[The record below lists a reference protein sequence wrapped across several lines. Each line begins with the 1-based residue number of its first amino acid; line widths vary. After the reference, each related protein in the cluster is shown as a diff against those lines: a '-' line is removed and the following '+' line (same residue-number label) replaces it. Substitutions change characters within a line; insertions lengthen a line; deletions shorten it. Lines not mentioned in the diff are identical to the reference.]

1 MGSDTMPASLKAI
14 IAEGS
19 PSLITWLV
27 ICGGLYLASLYSY
40 TLFHSIAEI
49 FSIIIASSLFLIAWN
64 TRHLTKSNYILFLGI
79 ALLFAG
85 IVDLAHTLAYPGMG
99 IFQGFDTNLPT
110 QLWIIARYMQS
121 LSLLAAPWFIDRK
134 LNLRAVFGVY
144 LSVTFLLSAAAFSG
158 TLFPDCFI
166 EGRGLTP
173 FKIASEYL
181 ICAILIASLVLLVRR
196 REAFDP
202 RIMRL
207 LVWSILCTIASE
219 LAFTLY
225 ISAYGPANLIGH
237 YFKIFAF
244 YLVYRAII
252 VTGLEK
258 PYSLLL
264 FDVHKQRE
272 ELQII
277 IDSAPIMI
285 FYKDRENRF
294 IRVNKAL
301 AEAVGLPIREIE
313 GKTGREVYP
322 NQLPDYWEDDKEVIA
337 SGIPKRGVVRQ
348 FEMAG
353 GMRWLQTDK
362 IPYRDVDG
370 RIIGVIGFGVDVTE
384 RKKMEE
390 EIRDLSFRDSLTALY
405 NRRGFITL
413 AEQQLKA
420 APRAQGKMLLVF
432 LDVDN
437 LKKTN
442 DTLGHEMG
450 DKVLIDAADVLRRT
464 FRESDIIARVGGDE
478 FAVLAIEMTDLN
490 PDLLPN
496 RLQQTIDACNADE
509 SKPYRLS
516 LSWGMTVYEPE
527 ITHSLDQ
534 LMSAADMLMYAQK
547 RAKSPDSI

>member
-1 MGSDTMPASLKAI
+1 MPASLKAMI
-14 IAEGS
+14 TKGS

-27 ICGGLYLASLYSY
+27 LCGGLYLTSLYNY
-40 TLFHSIAEI
+40 TLFHIIAET
-49 FSIIIASSLFLIAWN
+49 FSIVIACSLFLIAWN
-64 TRHLTKSNYILFLGI
+64 TRHLTKNNYILFLGI

-85 IVDLAHTLAYPGMG
+85 IVDFVHTLAFRGMG
-99 IFQGFDTNLPT
+99 IFRGFDANLPT

-134 LNLRAVFGVY
+134 LYPRTALGVY
-144 LSVTFLLSAAAFSG
+144 LLVTLLLSAAVFSG
-158 TLFPDCFI
+158 TLFPACFI

-181 ICAILIASLVLLVRR
+181 ICGILIASLLLLVRR

-202 RIMRL
+202 RILRL
-207 LVWSILCTIASE
+207 LVWSILCTIVSE
-219 LAFTLY
+219 LAFTFYVSVYDL
-225 ISAYGPANLIGH
+225 SNLIGH

-252 VTGLEK
+252 VTGLEQ

-264 FDVHKQRE
+264 FDVQKQRE
-272 ELQII
+272 ELQTI
-277 IDSAPIMI
+277 IDSSPIMI

-301 AEAVGLPIREIE
+301 AEAVGLPKQEIE
-313 GKTGREVYP
+313 GKTGLEIYP

-337 SGIPKRGVVRQ
+337 SGIPKRGVIRQ

-353 GMRWLQTDK
+353 GMRWIQTDK
-362 IPYRDVDG
+362 IPYRDHEG
-370 RIIGVIGFGVDVTE
+370 RIIGVIGFGVDITE
-384 RKKMEE
+384 RKQMEE
-390 EIRDLSFRDSLTALY
+390 EIRELSFRDPLTALY

-420 APRAQGKMLLVF
+420 ATRVQRKMLLAF
-432 LDVDN
+432 LDVDS
-437 LKKTN
+437 LKWIN
-442 DTLGHEMG
+442 DTLGHEAG
-450 DKVLIDAADVLRRT
+450 DKALVDAAEVLRRT

-490 PDLLPN
+490 PELLPN
-496 RLQQTIDACNADE
+496 RLQHTIDAFNTDE

-516 LSWGMTVYEPE
+516 LSWGMTVYEPG
-527 ITHSLDQ
+527 TTQSLDQ
-534 LMSAADMLMYAQK
+534 LMSAADALMYAQK
-547 RAKSPDSI
+547 KAKYPDRI